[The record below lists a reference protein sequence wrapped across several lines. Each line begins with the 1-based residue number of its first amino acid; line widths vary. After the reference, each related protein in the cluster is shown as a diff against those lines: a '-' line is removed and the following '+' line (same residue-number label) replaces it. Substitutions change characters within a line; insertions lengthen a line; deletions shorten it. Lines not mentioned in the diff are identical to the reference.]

1 MDFITGLPPC
11 KGKSVIFVIVD
22 KFSKAAHFLPLAHPY
37 TAHSVAQIFTD
48 HIFKLHGMPSSIVS
62 DRDPVF
68 ISSFWREFFKLQGS
82 KLCFSSGF
90 HPQTNGQTEVLNR
103 CLETYLRC
111 FCSLQPKQW
120 LKWLPWAEW
129 SYNTS
134 YHSTAKMTPYEV
146 VYGQSPP
153 RVPLYE
159 SGTTK
164 VDMVDHC
171 LQERNHVLSLLKTN
185 LAAAQERM
193 TTQANKHRTE
203 RSFDVGDFVYLRL
216 VPYHQ
221 KSLSLHPFHKLHPR
235 FYGPFEILA
244 RVGSVAYKLKLPHHS
259 KIHPVFH
266 VSCLKKK
273 LGTSVVPTISL
284 PSIHDVGLIH
294 EDSASEALLG
304 SHIASI
310 PALQP

>member
-1 MDFITGLPPC
+1 
-11 KGKSVIFVIVD
+11 
-22 KFSKAAHFLPLAHPY
+22 
-37 TAHSVAQIFTD
+37 
-48 HIFKLHGMPSSIVS
+48 MPSSIVS
-62 DRDPVF
+62 DRDLVF

-90 HPQTNGQTEVLNR
+90 HPQTDGQTEVLNR

-134 YHSTAKMTPYEV
+134 YHSAAKMTPYEV
-146 VYGQSPP
+146 VYCQSPP
-153 RVPLYE
+153 YVPLYE

-164 VDMVDHC
+164 VDMVDHY
-171 LQERNHVLSLLKTN
+171 LKEKTRVLSLLKTN

-193 TTQANKHRTE
+193 ITQANKHRTE
-203 RSFDVGDFVYLRL
+203 RSFNVEDFVYLRL

-221 KSLSLHPFHKLHPR
+221 KSLALHPFHKLHPR

-244 RVGSVAYKLKLPHHS
+244 RVGSVAYKLKLPSHS
-259 KIHPVFH
+259 KIHLVFH

-284 PSIHDVGLIH
+284 PSVHDVDLIQD
-294 EDSASEALLG
+294 DSTSEALLG
-304 SHIASI
+304 TQIDSV
-310 PALQP
+310 PDLQP